1 MYAKKSERLYDLYKR
16 YASWEDVPEKEKQ
29 YFHHGWSAMLVIA
42 FIEAVT
48 VFLKIAS
55 TKSRKFLKN
64 AVLQKLEGNIGVLF
78 GEYLVV
84 AFTYI
89 IMGADLIVTF
99 LGCADC
105 AKAWKHTK
113 KVTI

>member
-1 MYAKKSERLYDLYKR
+1 
-16 YASWEDVPEKEKQ
+16 
-29 YFHHGWSAMLVIA
+29 MLVIA

-48 VFLKIAS
+48 VFLKVAS

-89 IMGADLIVTF
+89 IMGADLIPGVVFEEPRTHRRVYGVRYMEWTVDACG
-99 LGCADC
+99 LVAESGRGPSGA
-105 AKAWKHTK
+105 TS
-113 KVTI
+113 